1 MKQISDKL
9 FVRSQLTA
17 DDIRQA
23 RVQGFAAIINNR
35 PDGEEPGQP
44 TAAQSRSVAEGEQLA
59 YTHIP
64 VITGQVS
71 EGQVRAFQKALS
83 EAGGAVLA
91 HCKTGTRS
99 ATLYAIGEV
108 LDGRMERDEVVPL
121 GQSVGLDLSGAVKW
135 LDAHGR

>member
-44 TAAQSRSVAEGEQLA
+44 TAAENRSVAGGEQLA

-83 EAGGAVLA
+83 EAGGPILA

-108 LDGRMERDEVVPL
+108 LDGRMERDEVIPL